1 MSGYDGPFI
10 NYSLMDDIE
19 QIVDAGVLQE
29 VNNDPTYGDRHL
41 SQLYKMVEAMDDAEI
56 YTVIRSAVDNHKE
69 TLQKS
74 LEYIN
79 TMIMEGEEHGEN

>member
-56 YTVIRSAVDNHKE
+56 YTIIKSAVDNHKE

-79 TMIMEGEEHGEN
+79 TIIMEGE

>member
-56 YTVIRSAVDNHKE
+56 YTIIRSAVDNHKE

-79 TMIMEGEEHGEN
+79 TIIMEGE

>member
-56 YTVIRSAVDNHKE
+56 YTIIRSAADNHKE

-79 TMIMEGEEHGEN
+79 TIIMEGK

>member
-41 SQLYKMVEAMDDAEI
+41 SMLYKMVEAMDDAEI
-56 YTVIRSAVDNHKE
+56 YTIIKSAVDNHKE

-74 LEYIN
+74 LDYIN
-79 TMIMEGEEHGEN
+79 TIITEGEDHGRT

>member
-29 VNNDPTYGDRHL
+29 VNDDPTYGDRHL
-41 SQLYKMVEAMDDAEI
+41 SQLYKMVKAMDDAEI
-56 YTVIRSAVDNHKE
+56 YTIIKSAVDNHKE

>member
-56 YTVIRSAVDNHKE
+56 YTIIKAAVDNHKE

>member
-29 VNNDPTYGDRHL
+29 VNDDPTYGDRHL

-56 YTVIRSAVDNHKE
+56 YTIIRSAVDNHKE

-79 TMIMEGEEHGEN
+79 TIIMEGE

>member
-56 YTVIRSAVDNHKE
+56 YTIIRSAVDNHKE

>member
-19 QIVDAGVLQE
+19 QIVDVGVLQE

-41 SQLYKMVEAMDDAEI
+41 SMLYHLVEAMDDAEI
-56 YTVIRSAVDNHKE
+56 YTIIRSAVDNHRE

>member
-41 SQLYKMVEAMDDAEI
+41 SKLYHLVEAMDDAEI
-56 YTVIRSAVDNHKE
+56 YTIIRSAVDNHKE